1 MAFYRGTGGAGTAT
15 FEQLPLAISEGGT
28 SATTV
33 ASARVAL
40 LPSYSGNAT
49 FVLAVNATEDD
60 IEFVTAAAAS
70 AVNYSDATANF
81 TGVLQEAGDN
91 VLVSANIGTT
101 VQGYDADTAK
111 LDAATANFTGILQE
125 GGSNVLTSADIGVSV
140 ASAGVTGG
148 GVSYSDATANFT
160 GVLQEAGDNVLV
172 SANIG
177 VLVQGYDADTAKLDA
192 ATANFT
198 GVLQENGENVL
209 ASADIGSLVQ
219 GYDANIAFL
228 NAATANFTG
237 VLQDGG
243 STVLTESSTIEGGTY
258 T

>member
-33 ASARVAL
+33 ASARASL
-40 LPSYSGNAT
+40 LPDFSGNAT
-49 FVLAVNATEDD
+49 FVLAVNSGETDV
-60 IEFVTAAAAS
+60 EFVTAQS
-70 AVNYSDATANF
+70 TISYSD
-81 TGVLQEAGDN
+81 
-91 VLVSANIGTT
+91 
-101 VQGYDADTAK
+101 
-111 LDAATANFTGILQE
+111 ATANFTGILQE

-148 GVSYSDATANFT
+148 GVNYSDATANFT

-177 VLVQGYDADTAKLDA
+177 VTVQAYDAD
-192 ATANFT
+192 
-198 GVLQENGENVL
+198 
-209 ASADIGSLVQ
+209 
-219 GYDANIAFL
+219 IAFL
-228 NAATANFTG
+228 DAATANFTG

-258 T
+258 S

>member
-81 TGVLQEAGDN
+81 TG
-91 VLVSANIGTT
+91 
-101 VQGYDADTAK
+101 
-111 LDAATANFTGILQE
+111 ILQE

-177 VLVQGYDADTAKLDA
+177 VTVQAYDAD
-192 ATANFT
+192 
-198 GVLQENGENVL
+198 
-209 ASADIGSLVQ
+209 
-219 GYDANIAFL
+219 IAFL
-228 NAATANFTG
+228 DAATANFTG

>member
-1 MAFYRGTGGAGTAT
+1 MAFFRGTGGAGTAT

-60 IEFVTAAAAS
+60 IEFVTAQS
-70 AVNYSDATANF
+70 TISYSD
-81 TGVLQEAGDN
+81 
-91 VLVSANIGTT
+91 
-101 VQGYDADTAK
+101 
-111 LDAATANFTGILQE
+111 ATANFTGILQE
-125 GGSNVLTSADIGVSV
+125 SGSNVLTSADIGVSV
-140 ASAGVTGG
+140 ASAGVTGGG

-177 VLVQGYDADTAKLDA
+177 VTVQAYDAD
-192 ATANFT
+192 
-198 GVLQENGENVL
+198 
-209 ASADIGSLVQ
+209 
-219 GYDANIAFL
+219 IAFL
-228 NAATANFTG
+228 DAATANFTG

>member
-33 ASARVAL
+33 ASARASL
-40 LPSYSGNAT
+40 LPDFSGNAT
-49 FVLAVNATEDD
+49 FVLAVNSTATDV
-60 IEFVTAAAAS
+60 EFVTAQS
-70 AVNYSDATANF
+70 TISYSD
-81 TGVLQEAGDN
+81 
-91 VLVSANIGTT
+91 
-101 VQGYDADTAK
+101 
-111 LDAATANFTGILQE
+111 ATANFTGILQE

-140 ASAGVTGG
+140 ASAGVTGN
-148 GVSYSDATANFT
+148 VNYSDATANFT

-177 VLVQGYDADTAKLDA
+177 VLVQGYDVDTAKLDA

-258 T
+258 S

>member
-1 MAFYRGTGGAGTAT
+1 MAFFRGTGGAGTAT

-33 ASARVAL
+33 ASARASL
-40 LPSYSGNAT
+40 LPDFSGNAT
-49 FVLAVNATEDD
+49 FVLAVNSTETDV
-60 IEFVTAAAAS
+60 EFVTAQS
-70 AVNYSDATANF
+70 TVSYSD
-81 TGVLQEAGDN
+81 
-91 VLVSANIGTT
+91 
-101 VQGYDADTAK
+101 
-111 LDAATANFTGILQE
+111 ATANFTGILQE

-177 VLVQGYDADTAKLDA
+177 VTVQAYDAD
-192 ATANFT
+192 
-198 GVLQENGENVL
+198 
-209 ASADIGSLVQ
+209 
-219 GYDANIAFL
+219 IAFL
-228 NAATANFTG
+228 DAATANFTG

-258 T
+258 S

>member
-1 MAFYRGTGGAGTAT
+1 MAFFRGTGGAGTAT

-49 FVLAVNATEDD
+49 FVLAVNANEDD

-198 GVLQENGENVL
+198 GVLQKAGDNVL
-209 ASADIGSLVQ
+209 VSANIGVTVQ
-219 GYDANIAFL
+219 GYDADIAFL
-228 NAATANFTG
+228 DAATANFTG

-258 T
+258 A

>member
-28 SATTV
+28 SATTT
-33 ASARVAL
+33 ASARVSL
-40 LPSYSGNAT
+40 LPDLSGNASKA
-49 FVLAVNATEDD
+49 LAVNSGETDV
-60 IEFVTAAAAS
+60 EFVIFATTAG
-70 AVNYSDATANF
+70 AT
-81 TGVLQEAGDN
+81 TSILTQ
-91 VLVSANIGTT
+91 
-101 VQGYDADTAK
+101 
-111 LDAATANFTGILQE
+111 ATANFTGILQE

-177 VLVQGYDADTAKLDA
+177 ILVQGYDADTAKLDA

-258 T
+258 A

>member
-1 MAFYRGTGGAGTAT
+1 MAFFRGTGGAGTAT

-49 FVLAVNATEDD
+49 FVLAVNETEND

-81 TGVLQEAGDN
+81 TG
-91 VLVSANIGTT
+91 
-101 VQGYDADTAK
+101 
-111 LDAATANFTGILQE
+111 ILQE
-125 GGSNVLTSADIGVSV
+125 SGSNVLTSADIGVSV

-148 GVSYSDATANFT
+148 GVNYSDATANFT
-160 GVLQEAGDNVLV
+160 GVLQHSSSNVLTQ
-172 SANIG
+172 SMIG
-177 VLVQGYDADTAKLDA
+177 VSVQGYDADTAFLDA
-192 ATANFT
+192 ATAN
-198 GVLQENGENVL
+198 L
-209 ASADIGSLVQ
+209 
-219 GYDANIAFL
+219 
-228 NAATANFTG
+228 TG

-258 T
+258 S

>member
-1 MAFYRGTGGAGTAT
+1 MAFFRGTGGAGTAT

-60 IEFVTAAAAS
+60 IEFVTAAASS

-81 TGVLQEAGDN
+81 TGVLQHSASN
-91 VLVSANIGTT
+91 VLTQSMIGAT

-125 GGSNVLTSADIGVSV
+125 GGINVLTSADIGVSV

-148 GVSYSDATANFT
+148 GGGVSYSDATANFT
-160 GVLQEAGDNVLV
+160 GVLQHSASNVLTQ
-172 SANIG
+172 SMIG
-177 VLVQGYDADTAKLDA
+177 VSVQGYDAD
-192 ATANFT
+192 
-198 GVLQENGENVL
+198 
-209 ASADIGSLVQ
+209 
-219 GYDANIAFL
+219 IAFL
-228 NAATANFTG
+228 DAATANFTG

-258 T
+258 S

>member
-1 MAFYRGTGGAGTAT
+1 MAFFRGTGGAGTAT

-60 IEFVTAAAAS
+60 IEFVTAQS
-70 AVNYSDATANF
+70 TISYSD
-81 TGVLQEAGDN
+81 
-91 VLVSANIGTT
+91 
-101 VQGYDADTAK
+101 
-111 LDAATANFTGILQE
+111 ATANFTGILQE
-125 GGSNVLTSADIGVSV
+125 SGSNVLTSADIGVSV

-160 GVLQEAGDNVLV
+160 GVLQHSASNVLTQ
-172 SANIG
+172 SMIG
-177 VLVQGYDADTAKLDA
+177 VSVQGYDAD
-192 ATANFT
+192 
-198 GVLQENGENVL
+198 
-209 ASADIGSLVQ
+209 
-219 GYDANIAFL
+219 IAFL
-228 NAATANFTG
+228 DAATANFTG

-258 T
+258 S

>member
-1 MAFYRGTGGAGTAT
+1 MAFFRGTGGAGTAT

-60 IEFVTAAAAS
+60 IEFVTAAAS
-70 AVNYSDATANF
+70 SSVNYSDATANF

-91 VLVSANIGTT
+91 VLVSANIG
-101 VQGYDADTAK
+101 
-111 LDAATANFTGILQE
+111 
-125 GGSNVLTSADIGVSV
+125 VS
-140 ASAGVTGG
+140 
-148 GVSYSDATANFT
+148 
-160 GVLQEAGDNVLV
+160 
-172 SANIG
+172 
-177 VLVQGYDADTAKLDA
+177 VQGYDADTAKLDA

-258 T
+258 A

>member
-33 ASARVAL
+33 ASARASL
-40 LPSYSGNAT
+40 LPDFSGNAT
-49 FVLAVNATEDD
+49 FVLAVNSSATDV
-60 IEFVTAAAAS
+60 EFVTAQSTISYSDATANFTGILQESGSNVLTSADIGVSVAS
-70 AVNYSDATANF
+70 AGVTGGGGVNYSDATANF

-91 VLVSANIGTT
+91 VLVSAN
-101 VQGYDADTAK
+101 V
-111 LDAATANFTGILQE
+111 
-125 GGSNVLTSADIGVSV
+125 
-140 ASAGVTGG
+140 
-148 GVSYSDATANFT
+148 
-160 GVLQEAGDNVLV
+160 
-172 SANIG
+172 G

>member
-1 MAFYRGTGGAGTAT
+1 MAFFRGTGGAGTAT

-60 IEFVTAAAAS
+60 IEFVTAQS
-70 AVNYSDATANF
+70 TISYSD
-81 TGVLQEAGDN
+81 
-91 VLVSANIGTT
+91 
-101 VQGYDADTAK
+101 
-111 LDAATANFTGILQE
+111 ATANFTGILQE
-125 GGSNVLTSADIGVSV
+125 SGSNVLTSADIGVSV

-177 VLVQGYDADTAKLDA
+177 VTVQAYDAD
-192 ATANFT
+192 
-198 GVLQENGENVL
+198 
-209 ASADIGSLVQ
+209 
-219 GYDANIAFL
+219 IAFL
-228 NAATANFTG
+228 DAATANFTG

-258 T
+258 S

>member
-81 TGVLQEAGDN
+81 TG
-91 VLVSANIGTT
+91 
-101 VQGYDADTAK
+101 
-111 LDAATANFTGILQE
+111 ILQE

-140 ASAGVTGG
+140 ASAGVTGN
-148 GVSYSDATANFT
+148 VNYADATANFT

-258 T
+258 A

>member
-1 MAFYRGTGGAGTAT
+1 MAFFRGTGGAGTAT

-33 ASARVAL
+33 ASARASL
-40 LPSYSGNAT
+40 LPDFSGNAT
-49 FVLAVNATEDD
+49 FVLAVNSTETDV
-60 IEFVTAAAAS
+60 EFVTAQS
-70 AVNYSDATANF
+70 TVSYSD
-81 TGVLQEAGDN
+81 
-91 VLVSANIGTT
+91 
-101 VQGYDADTAK
+101 
-111 LDAATANFTGILQE
+111 ATANFTGILQE

-177 VLVQGYDADTAKLDA
+177 ILVQGYDADTAKLDA

-258 T
+258 A

>member
-1 MAFYRGTGGAGTAT
+1 MAFFRGTGGAGTAT

-33 ASARVAL
+33 ASARASL
-40 LPSYSGNAT
+40 LPDFSGNAT
-49 FVLAVNATEDD
+49 FVLAVNSGETDV
-60 IEFVTAAAAS
+60 EFVTAQS
-70 AVNYSDATANF
+70 TISYSD
-81 TGVLQEAGDN
+81 
-91 VLVSANIGTT
+91 
-101 VQGYDADTAK
+101 
-111 LDAATANFTGILQE
+111 ATANFTGILQE

-177 VLVQGYDADTAKLDA
+177 VTVQAYDAD
-192 ATANFT
+192 
-198 GVLQENGENVL
+198 
-209 ASADIGSLVQ
+209 
-219 GYDANIAFL
+219 IAFL
-228 NAATANFTG
+228 DAATANFTG

-258 T
+258 S

>member
-33 ASARVAL
+33 ASARASL
-40 LPSYSGNAT
+40 LPDFSGNAT
-49 FVLAVNATEDD
+49 FVLAVNSTATDV
-60 IEFVTAAAAS
+60 EFVTAQS
-70 AVNYSDATANF
+70 TISYSD
-81 TGVLQEAGDN
+81 
-91 VLVSANIGTT
+91 
-101 VQGYDADTAK
+101 
-111 LDAATANFTGILQE
+111 ATANFTGILQE

-177 VLVQGYDADTAKLDA
+177 VLVQGYDVDTAKLDA

>member
-33 ASARVAL
+33 ASARVSL
-40 LPSYSGNAT
+40 LPDFSGNAT
-49 FVLAVNATEDD
+49 FVLAVNSGETDV
-60 IEFVTAAAAS
+60 EFVTAQS
-70 AVNYSDATANF
+70 TISYSD
-81 TGVLQEAGDN
+81 
-91 VLVSANIGTT
+91 
-101 VQGYDADTAK
+101 
-111 LDAATANFTGILQE
+111 ATANFTGILQE

-198 GVLQENGENVL
+198 GVLQE
-209 ASADIGSLVQ
+209 
-219 GYDANIAFL
+219 
-228 NAATANFTG
+228 
-237 VLQDGG
+237 GG
-243 STVLTESSTIEGGTY
+243 SNVLTESSTIEGGTY
-258 T
+258 S

>member
-1 MAFYRGTGGAGTAT
+1 MAFFRGTGGAGTAT

-60 IEFVTAAAAS
+60 IEFVTAQS
-70 AVNYSDATANF
+70 TISYSD
-81 TGVLQEAGDN
+81 
-91 VLVSANIGTT
+91 
-101 VQGYDADTAK
+101 
-111 LDAATANFTGILQE
+111 ATANFTGILQE

-177 VLVQGYDADTAKLDA
+177 VTVQAYDAD
-192 ATANFT
+192 
-198 GVLQENGENVL
+198 
-209 ASADIGSLVQ
+209 
-219 GYDANIAFL
+219 IAFL
-228 NAATANFTG
+228 DAATANFTG

-258 T
+258 S

>member
-33 ASARVAL
+33 ASARVSL
-40 LPSYSGNAT
+40 LPDFSGNAT
-49 FVLAVNATEDD
+49 FVLAVNSGETDV
-60 IEFVTAAAAS
+60 EFVTAQS
-70 AVNYSDATANF
+70 TISYSD
-81 TGVLQEAGDN
+81 
-91 VLVSANIGTT
+91 
-101 VQGYDADTAK
+101 
-111 LDAATANFTGILQE
+111 ATANFTGILQE
-125 GGSNVLTSADIGVSV
+125 AGSNVLTSADIGVSV

-177 VLVQGYDADTAKLDA
+177 VTVQAYDAD
-192 ATANFT
+192 
-198 GVLQENGENVL
+198 
-209 ASADIGSLVQ
+209 
-219 GYDANIAFL
+219 IAFL
-228 NAATANFTG
+228 DAATANFTG

>member
-33 ASARVAL
+33 ASARASL
-40 LPSYSGNAT
+40 LPDFSGNAT
-49 FVLAVNATEDD
+49 FVLAVNSGETDV
-60 IEFVTAAAAS
+60 EFVTAQS
-70 AVNYSDATANF
+70 TISYSD
-81 TGVLQEAGDN
+81 
-91 VLVSANIGTT
+91 
-101 VQGYDADTAK
+101 
-111 LDAATANFTGILQE
+111 ATANFTGILQE
-125 GGSNVLTSADIGVSV
+125 AGSNVLTSADIGVSV

-177 VLVQGYDADTAKLDA
+177 VTVQAYDAD
-192 ATANFT
+192 
-198 GVLQENGENVL
+198 
-209 ASADIGSLVQ
+209 
-219 GYDANIAFL
+219 IAFL
-228 NAATANFTG
+228 DAATANFTG

-258 T
+258 A

>member
-33 ASARVAL
+33 ASARASL
-40 LPSYSGNAT
+40 LPDFSGNAT
-49 FVLAVNATEDD
+49 FVLAVNSTATDV
-60 IEFVTAAAAS
+60 EFVTAQS
-70 AVNYSDATANF
+70 TISYSD
-81 TGVLQEAGDN
+81 
-91 VLVSANIGTT
+91 
-101 VQGYDADTAK
+101 
-111 LDAATANFTGILQE
+111 ATANFTGILQE

-177 VLVQGYDADTAKLDA
+177 VTVQAYDAD
-192 ATANFT
+192 
-198 GVLQENGENVL
+198 
-209 ASADIGSLVQ
+209 
-219 GYDANIAFL
+219 IAFL
-228 NAATANFTG
+228 DAATANFTG

-258 T
+258 A

>member
-1 MAFYRGTGGAGTAT
+1 MAFFRGTGGAGTAT

-33 ASARVAL
+33 ASARASL
-40 LPSYSGNAT
+40 LPDFSGNAT
-49 FVLAVNATEDD
+49 FVLAVNSGETDV
-60 IEFVTAAAAS
+60 EFVTAQS
-70 AVNYSDATANF
+70 TISYSD
-81 TGVLQEAGDN
+81 
-91 VLVSANIGTT
+91 
-101 VQGYDADTAK
+101 
-111 LDAATANFTGILQE
+111 ATANFTGILQE

-140 ASAGVTGG
+140 ASAGVGG

-177 VLVQGYDADTAKLDA
+177 VTVQAYDAD
-192 ATANFT
+192 
-198 GVLQENGENVL
+198 
-209 ASADIGSLVQ
+209 
-219 GYDANIAFL
+219 IAFL
-228 NAATANFTG
+228 DAATANFTG

>member
-1 MAFYRGTGGAGTAT
+1 MAFFRGTGGAGTAT

-81 TGVLQEAGDN
+81 TG
-91 VLVSANIGTT
+91 
-101 VQGYDADTAK
+101 
-111 LDAATANFTGILQE
+111 ILQE
-125 GGSNVLTSADIGVSV
+125 GGSNVLTCADIGVSV
-140 ASAGVTGG
+140 ASAGVTGN
-148 GVSYSDATANFT
+148 VNYSDATANFT

-177 VLVQGYDADTAKLDA
+177 VTVQAYDAD
-192 ATANFT
+192 
-198 GVLQENGENVL
+198 
-209 ASADIGSLVQ
+209 
-219 GYDANIAFL
+219 IAFL
-228 NAATANFTG
+228 DAATANFTG

-258 T
+258 S